1 MGQEYEINEPWQDNS
16 YSTGSTNPP
25 KNNRLLTALLVA
37 VILLGEIAKFFG
49 FISI

>member
-1 MGQEYEINEPWQDNS
+1 MNRVAS
-16 YSTGSTNPP
+16 RSTI
-25 KNNRLLTALLVA
+25 ALLLA